1 MHNYK
6 KLCNFAEILHNNTMR
21 KLFTIALFV
30 LGMYNASALIF
41 AQEPSS
47 LHVQQIDGT
56 VQSALLVSIQ
66 HITFEEDVL
75 VITTSEGEFRLPLD
89 NVEKLTFGNEIA
101 SSIKDVNTNS
111 IHISKSGNQLTIK
124 SEYEIKQLY
133 LIDISGRIL
142 TCERLASVT
151 EKTIVLPNEGVFILF
166 METSQGYVARKVIN
180 N

>member
-1 MHNYK
+1 MIIIVLY
-6 KLCNFAEILHNNTMR
+6 IIVS
-21 KLFTIALFV
+21 LFFLPTLV
-30 LGMYNASALIF
+30 S
-41 AQEPSS
+41 AQEPTT
-47 LHVQQIDGT
+47 LHVQNVNGT
-56 VQSALLVSIQ
+56 MQSALLVDIQ

-111 IHISKSGNQLTIK
+111 IHISKLGNQLTIK
-124 SEYEIKQLY
+124 SEYAIKQLY
-133 LIDISGRIL
+133 LVDISGRIL

-151 EKTIVLPNEGVFILF
+151 EKTIVLPNEGVFIVFL
-166 METSQGYVARKVIN
+166 ETSQGYIARKVIN